1 MVLEAFS
8 ESNNEAIRDQ
18 MTIEG
23 EANMSLL
30 PMQRQ
35 YRTNSLLLIKPRL
48 FSIPTYEDIKEMI
61 KNSLPL
67 RKEIYGAITELEI
80 E

>member
-30 PMQRQ
+30 PMQRK